1 MGENTNLKKAPIVT
15 VLLIGSFVAILN
27 QTLLTTALPHLMT
40 DLSINENEAQWV
52 TTVFMLV
59 NGIMIP
65 ITAFLIEKFSTR
77 KLFLTAMSL
86 FVLGTL
92 VCALSPSFEMLM
104 LGRVIQASGAGIMMP
119 LMQTSFLLLFPIE
132 KRGSAMGLAGLVIAF
147 APAIGPT
154 LSGWLVEQYHWSIL
168 FWVVLPIG
176 VLNMILAY
184 IFLKNIAT
192 QREAK
197 LDIRSIVY
205 STLGFGGLLLGF
217 SSAGDGVWLQAT
229 VLVPMIIGII
239 TLVAFIRRQ
248 LRLKQP
254 ILEFRVFKSRIFMFS
269 TMISVIIFLSMI
281 STATILPIYMQNM
294 NSFDAFESGLI
305 LLPGAIL
312 MGVIS
317 PVAGRIF
324 DRVGVRYLAIPG
336 LFLIFISSLMF
347 IDLDGQTSA
356 LYLSIGYAI
365 RMVGTGMAMMPVTTA
380 GINDLP
386 HVLIPHGAAMTNTMR
401 QVGASIGTAI
411 FVTIMTTAAVDTVA
425 DETNALIIG
434 VNTSFIVASVLALI
448 GFILTLFLRSKPR
461 SK

>member
-1 MGENTNLKKAPIVT
+1 MVENTSLKKAPIVT

-176 VLNMILAY
+176 VLNTILAY

-229 VLVPMIIGII
+229 VILPMIIGVI

-248 LRLKQP
+248 LLLKQP

-269 TMISVIIFLSMI
+269 TMISVIVFLSMI

-312 MGVIS
+312 MGMIS
-317 PVAGRIF
+317 PIAGRIF

-365 RMVGTGMAMMPVTTA
+365 RMVGTGMAMMPVTAA

-425 DETNALIIG
+425 DETTALIIG

-461 SK
+461 SE

>member
-1 MGENTNLKKAPIVT
+1 MGENTSLKKAPIVT

-176 VLNMILAY
+176 VLNTVLAY

-229 VLVPMIIGII
+229 VIVPMIIGVI

-312 MGVIS
+312 MGMIS
-317 PVAGRIF
+317 PIAGRIF

-411 FVTIMTTAAVDTVA
+411 FVTIMTTAAVDSVA
-425 DETNALIIG
+425 DETTALIIG

-461 SK
+461 SE

>member
-1 MGENTNLKKAPIVT
+1 MVENTSLKKAPIVT

-312 MGVIS
+312 MGMIS
-317 PVAGRIF
+317 PIAGRIF

-347 IDLDGQTSA
+347 IDLDSQTSA

-411 FVTIMTTAAVDTVA
+411 FVTIMTTAAVDSVA
-425 DETNALIIG
+425 DETTALIIG

-448 GFILTLFLRSKPR
+448 GFIFTLFLRSKPR
-461 SK
+461 SE